1 MAAATAT
8 VMTEVVADSLC
19 MMVNPVAKKE
29 DEMVKAEKDL
39 LLVVEEAEKMVVA
52 EKEVEA
58 AVDRREKAQVLEEE
72 DPTERKVK
80 MFDLHLREIM
90 EGQRLKIIIGAR

>member
-1 MAAATAT
+1 MMAAATAT

-39 LLVVEEAEKMVVA
+39 LLVVEEAEKTVVA
-52 EKEVEA
+52 EKEVVTV
-58 AVDRREKAQVLEEE
+58 VDRREKAQFLDEMVNPAAIKEG
-72 DPTERKVK
+72 KV
-80 MFDLHLREIM
+80 I
-90 EGQRLKIIIGAR
+90 